1 MRGRRIGFWSREF
14 VIEGWFEE
22 YIYPK
27 REAAKSINLH
37 IRVNIEVE
45 REGIGRTTQGP
56 LLCSF
61 RTIHRWQTTIISLW
75 RRRRHTRRRRTGWHN
90 GEQGSSVSSIMSAYG
105 GHGTHWKR
113 QLVRKWI
120 IAILASMFAAF
131 RRKWKRTNNH
141 KEREKGK
148 KWEKRVKKKGE
159 TQQSIFIKRVRERER
174 DEPIYLLSLYALVRN
189 GCADQSLKALLP
201 AVKRS
206 REFWPFRPQ
215 FLSLSLS
222 FLSDWLCWLSKV
234 RRHCL
239 TRFLLSLFIFFS
251 IKDVDS
257 FNGQKCSVCS
267 NSSSNSNSFVLFPTP
282 LPAGLYVS
290 QGKWTQPHQKRHV
303 FHKEPQKGVAT
314 TNNNNNKKRG
324 ERKKPT
330 EAVGNEPCE
339 FERRSSI
346 KPIDFLLLPPEVYAS
361 VVYLVVPLYGTISY
375 IYIYVYVCVY
385 THNIHFYSL
394 FFSLLSFTSFYFSS
408 RRYAP
413 LRRSGKCAAY
423 WSTCITK
430 KSDEYNQT
438 TEHTKQ
444 LEKDEANFFPLLPTD
459 EMK

>member
-159 TQQSIFIKRVRERER
+159 TQQSIFIKRERER
-174 DEPIYLLSLYALVRN
+174 RAYLFVVSICTCEERLRWSKPKGSFAGSQTEPRVLAFSPSIS
-189 GCADQSLKALLP
+189 
-201 AVKRS
+201 
-206 REFWPFRPQ
+206 
-215 FLSLSLS
+215 LSLSLS

-267 NSSSNSNSFVLFPTP
+267 NSSSNSNSFVLFPSP

>member
-1 MRGRRIGFWSREF
+1 MFQKRPTALRGKGKNKAIKKRREDVINGFSSSSSSSSSFSFILFFSPTERARGGMRGRRIGFWSREF

-37 IRVNIEVE
+37 IRVNIEVA

-75 RRRRHTRRRRTGWHN
+75 RRRRRHTRRRRTGWHN

-215 FLSLSLS
+215 FLSLSHFYLI
-222 FLSDWLCWLSKV
+222 DY
-234 RRHCL
+234 
-239 TRFLLSLFIFFS
+239 
-251 IKDVDS
+251 VD
-257 FNGQKCSVCS
+257 FQKCAATVLPVSFFLFS
-267 NSSSNSNSFVLFPTP
+267 FSSLLRTLIPSMAKSVLF
-282 LPAGLYVS
+282 
-290 QGKWTQPHQKRHV
+290 
-303 FHKEPQKGVAT
+303 VAT
-314 TNNNNNKKRG
+314 AAAT
-324 ERKKPT
+324 
-330 EAVGNEPCE
+330 VIVL
-339 FERRSSI
+339 FS
-346 KPIDFLLLPPEVYAS
+346 FLLLCL
-361 VVYLVVPLYGTISY
+361 LVCMSRKGNGLNLIKSATFS
-375 IYIYVYVCVY
+375 
-385 THNIHFYSL
+385 TKSL
-394 FFSLLSFTSFYFSS
+394 
-408 RRYAP
+408 
-413 LRRSGKCAAY
+413 
-423 WSTCITK
+423 K
-430 KSDEYNQT
+430 KGS
-438 TEHTKQ
+438 
-444 LEKDEANFFPLLPTD
+444 PLPTTTTIKKGGR
-459 EMK
+459 EKNRRKR

>member
-1 MRGRRIGFWSREF
+1 MGKESEKEGRD
-14 VIEGWFEE
+14 
-22 YIYPK
+22 
-27 REAAKSINLH
+27 AT
-37 IRVNIEVE
+37 VNI
-45 REGIGRTTQGP
+45 
-56 LLCSF
+56 
-61 RTIHRWQTTIISLW
+61 
-75 RRRRHTRRRRTGWHN
+75 
-90 GEQGSSVSSIMSAYG
+90 
-105 GHGTHWKR
+105 
-113 QLVRKWI
+113 
-120 IAILASMFAAF
+120 
-131 RRKWKRTNNH
+131 H
-141 KEREKGK
+141 KESE
-148 KWEKRVKKKGE
+148 
-159 TQQSIFIKRVRERER
+159 RERER
-174 DEPIYLLSLYALVRN
+174 RAYLFVVSICTCEERLRWSKPKGSFAGSQTEPRVLAFSPSI
-189 GCADQSLKALLP
+189 
-201 AVKRS
+201 
-206 REFWPFRPQ
+206 
-215 FLSLSLS
+215 SLSLS

-375 IYIYVYVCVY
+375 IYIYICVCVY
-385 THNIHFYSL
+385 IRIISISTLFFSPYSL
-394 FFSLLSFTSFYFSS
+394 FYLFLFLVSTLCSPPPFSL
-408 RRYAP
+408 ANVP
-413 LRRSGKCAAY
+413 LIEARASQRNRMNTIKLLNIRS
-423 WSTCITK
+423 
-430 KSDEYNQT
+430 N
-438 TEHTKQ
+438 
-444 LEKDEANFFPLLPTD
+444 
-459 EMK
+459 